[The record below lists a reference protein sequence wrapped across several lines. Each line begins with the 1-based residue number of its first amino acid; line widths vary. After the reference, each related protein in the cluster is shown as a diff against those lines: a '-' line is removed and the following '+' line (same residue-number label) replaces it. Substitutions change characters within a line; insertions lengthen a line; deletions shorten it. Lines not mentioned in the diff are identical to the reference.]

1 MHNKGLVALFSAA
14 LFLAACSVDGE
25 VDDAGPQ
32 APPPSVSEEGGPIV
46 TDPPATDP
54 PDEEAASP
62 PGFSGSVVVIA
73 VDDLADRLDV
83 DTTAITVIDVEEVVW
98 PGGALGCPQPGRV
111 YSQVPTDG
119 LRILLGHN
127 GSEYVYHSGG
137 TVDPFLCVPLE
148 LMDPGSPTDKQGTVP
163 TEQRGGPGGEPDV

>member
-1 MHNKGLVALFSAA
+1 MQNKGLVALFWAA

-32 APPPSVSEEGGPIV
+32 APSPAVSEEGSPIV

-54 PDEEAASP
+54 PDEEVAYP
-62 PGFSGSVVVIA
+62 PGFTGSVVIA

-83 DTTAITVIDVEEVVW
+83 DTTAITVIDAEEVVW
-98 PGGALGCPQPGRV
+98 SDGALGCPQPGRL
-111 YSQVPTDG
+111 YSQAPTDG
-119 LRILLGHN
+119 LRILLAHN

-148 LMDPGSPTDKQGTVP
+148 LTDPGSPTDEKGSIP
-163 TEQRGGPGGEPDV
+163 TEHPGGPSGEPDV

>member
-62 PGFSGSVVVIA
+62 PGFTGSVVIA

-98 PGGALGCPQPGRV
+98 PDGAFGCPQPGRV
-111 YSQVPTDG
+111 YSQVVTEG
-119 LRILLGHN
+119 LRILLGH
-127 GSEYVYHSGG
+127 GDDEFAYHSGG
-137 TVDPFLCVPLE
+137 TDEPFLCVSLE
-148 LMDPGSPTDKQGTVP
+148 LTDPGNTTDKQGTVP
-163 TEQRGGPGGEPDV
+163 TEHRGGPGGEPDV

>member
-32 APPPSVSEEGGPIV
+32 APPPSVSEEGSPIV

-54 PDEEAASP
+54 PDEEAAYP
-62 PGFSGSVVVIA
+62 PGFTGSVVIA

-98 PGGALGCPQPGRV
+98 PDGALGCPQPGRV

-148 LMDPGSPTDKQGTVP
+148 LTDPGSPTDEKGSIP
-163 TEQRGGPGGEPDV
+163 TEHPGGPSGEPDV